1 MSVKDLET
9 FFFDNQ
15 MDYLQDCFS
24 DAELIDEVERLVTD
38 EKFKEL
44 LSQ

>member
-1 MSVKDLET
+1 MSVKDLEE
-9 FFFDNQ
+9 FFFYTQ
-15 MDYLQDCFS
+15 MEHLQDCFS
-24 DAELIDEVERLVTD
+24 DAELIGEIESLVTD